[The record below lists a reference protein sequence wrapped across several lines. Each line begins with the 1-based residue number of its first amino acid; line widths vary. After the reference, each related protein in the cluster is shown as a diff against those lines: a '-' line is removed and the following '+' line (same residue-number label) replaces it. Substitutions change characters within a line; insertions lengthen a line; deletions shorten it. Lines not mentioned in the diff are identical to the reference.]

1 MTANTIQDLHAN
13 GMLWYRINVFVYDLR
28 HFQES
33 ASQARLE
40 DIADSSFLGLPYFT
54 ADEVA
59 QLKATTVHNDTKKLE
74 DVIQETLNERLQRR
88 MKKRVQSGDFR
99 VCAAHDLAPIFEKAL
114 NIKSKDLERDHNFLA
129 LVEQSGLKLG
139 DGQVWS
145 SVLKRPAAVRTG
157 HKKKKGRR

>member
-1 MTANTIQDLHAN
+1 MTANTIQDLRAN
-13 GMLWYRINVFVYDLR
+13 RVLWYKIHVFVYDLR

-40 DIADSSFLGLPYFT
+40 KITDSSYLGLPYFG

-59 QLKATTVHNDTKKLE
+59 QLKVTTIHNDTKKLE

-114 NIKSKDLERDHNFLA
+114 DIKPKDLERDRNFLG

-145 SVLKRPAAVRTG
+145 GVLKKPAAVRTRD
-157 HKKKKGRR
+157 KKKKGCR

>member
-1 MTANTIQDLHAN
+1 MMANTIQDLRAN
-13 GMLWYRINVFVYDLR
+13 RMLWYKIHVFVYDLR

-33 ASQARLE
+33 ASQARLD
-40 DIADSSFLGLPYFT
+40 DIIDSSYLCLPYFS

-59 QLKATTVHNDTKKLE
+59 QLKATTVHNDTKRLE

-114 NIKSKDLERDHNFLA
+114 NIKPKDLEGDRDFLT
-129 LVEQSGLKLG
+129 LVEQHGLNLG

-145 SVLKRPAAVRTG
+145 GVFKRPAAIRTCRQ
-157 HKKKKGRR
+157 KR